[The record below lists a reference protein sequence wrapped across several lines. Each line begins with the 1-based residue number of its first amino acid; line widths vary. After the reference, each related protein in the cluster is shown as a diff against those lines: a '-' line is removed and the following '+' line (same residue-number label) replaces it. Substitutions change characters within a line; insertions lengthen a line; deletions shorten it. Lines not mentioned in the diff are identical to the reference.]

1 MVLTKKFS
9 EFVDANLADP
19 SNELVGLSGGVN
31 AKSEKVTEWSTST
44 RPSPPFD
51 GLMGFNTTLGVWEYY
66 SVSNLAWIQF
76 VDSASFTSTYIVQVP
91 DPNLPNAQ
99 ALSTLSTGILKSTTT
114 TGVVSISPSLTSI
127 DALTTAADEM
137 IYTTASNTY
146 ATTGLTSFARSLLD
160 DANAAAARSTLG
172 LGQAAVKDVTDNT
185 QPLVASVFGAFTIG
199 HMAVAKDVF
208 GTLQDGGAPS
218 TGSVTQI
225 NTGTGLTGGPITSTG
240 TILFD
245 DATNNTI
252 LANISGGN
260 APSIPN
266 TLTAII
272 DACIGG
278 VQGNILYRN
287 GTVWTVLAPGVSG
300 QLLQTQGAGSDPLW
314 ATSALVTPAALTRVD
329 DTNVTLTLGGSPSTA
344 LLQATSL
351 TLGWSGQ
358 LSATRG
364 GTGIGTYTTGDILY
378 SSAANTLSKLA
389 GNTTVV
395 KQYLSQTGDGVNS
408 AAPAWATISGSDIT
422 GAALTKTD
430 DTNVTLTLG
439 GSPST
444 ALLRAASLTLGW
456 TGQLS
461 LTRGGTNASLTASN
475 GGIVY
480 STATAMAI
488 LAGTAT
494 AGQILRSG
502 SSAAPSWSTAT
513 YPATAGTSGN
523 VLTSDGTNW
532 VSSPPASTSSLTTN
546 HIFVGNASNVATDVA
561 MSGDATIVA
570 SGALTIANSA
580 VTNAKMANMA
590 DQTIKGNVSGGSAA
604 PSDLTK
610 SQVLTMLGNAINQ
623 INTQTI
629 TTTGAFTY
637 TPTTGTKYAIFELQ
651 GAGGG
656 CGGTTGTGGQ
666 SAISGAGGGGAYIKL
681 LVSGSTNLA
690 AITGSVGAGGTAGS
704 SGNNSGGT
712 GGSTTL
718 VINGGST
725 WTAAGGIG
733 GTGKTSSASSQQS
746 GTPADGG
753 TATNGTN
760 GTAILSLNGGQ
771 GDWGASFGN
780 VNYWASAAGGNSIL
794 SAANG
799 NAQTTGGTKYGS
811 GSPGFFN
818 FTGANAAGQAGANGV
833 VVITEFISA

>member
-1 MVLTKKFS
+1 MAVTDVKFS
-9 EFVDANLADP
+9 NFADGGD
-19 SNELVGLSGGVN
+19 LTIDDIVVGLRGGVN
-31 AKSEKVTEWSTST
+31 TRFNYQGTPIGTYLPLAGGTMSGAINMDNNPINNLPLPVFLGDATSKAYVDSLTAPIGASGTFQRSNGTAWVASSSTIQDTYVLGDIIYASAT
-44 RPSPPFD
+44 NTLIALA
-51 GLMGFNTTLGVWEYY
+51 GNTTTAKQY
-66 SVSNLAWIQF
+66 
-76 VDSASFTSTYIVQVP
+76 
-91 DPNLPNAQ
+91 
-99 ALSTLSTGILKSTTT
+99 LS
-114 TGVVSISPSLTSI
+114 
-127 DALTTAADEM
+127 
-137 IYTTASNTY
+137 
-146 ATTGLTSFARSLLD
+146 
-160 DANAAAARSTLG
+160 
-172 LGQAAVKDVTDNT
+172 Q
-185 QPLVASVFGAFTIG
+185 
-199 HMAVAKDVF
+199 
-208 GTLQDGGAPS
+208 
-218 TGSVTQI
+218 
-225 NTGTGLTGGPITSTG
+225 TGTGVASQ
-240 TILFD
+240 
-245 DATNNTI
+245 
-252 LANISGGN
+252 
-260 APSIPN
+260 APSWS
-266 TLTAII
+266 TI
-272 DACIGG
+272 DGG
-278 VQGNILYRN
+278 DITG
-287 GTVWTVLAPGVSG
+287 
-300 QLLQTQGAGSDPLW
+300 
-314 ATSALVTPAALTRVD
+314 AALTRVD
-329 DTNVTLTLGGSPSTA
+329 DTNVTLTLGGTPTTA
-344 LLQATSL
+344 LLRAVSLTMGWTGTLAVSRGGSGAGTLTGLLTGNGTSAFTGTAITQYSILSAGASNIPNSIAPSATSGVPL
-351 TLGWSGQ
+351 ISQGAASQPVFGTAVVAG
-358 LSATRG
+358 G
-364 GTGIGTYTTGDILY
+364 GTG
-378 SSAANTLSKLA
+378 
-389 GNTTVV
+389 NTTFTA
-395 KQYLSQTGDGVNS
+395 YSLICAGTT
-408 AAPAWATISGSDIT
+408 AT
-422 GAALTKTD
+422 GAFQNVLGTGSLNEVLVSQGAGALPIWSSVPGVVPAAMTKVD

-439 GSPST
+439 GTPATS
-444 ALLRAASLTLGW
+444 LLQSVSLTLGW
-456 TGQLS
+456 TGQLG
-461 LTRGGTNASLTASN
+461 LTRGGTNASLVASN

-760 GTAILSLNGGQ
+760 GTVILSLNGGQ
-771 GDWGASFGN
+771 GAWGASFGN

-799 NAQTTGGTKYGS
+799 NAQTIGGTNYGS